1 VSEIAA
7 ATVQSRAWGWSAG
20 RLALAA
26 ALVIAATAAVLYA
39 MGRIPICA
47 CGTVKLWHG
56 TVNSAENSQHF
67 FDWYTPSHVI
77 HGFLFYALFW
87 LIGRLRGR
95 AFPFGAA
102 LLGALVIEGL
112 WEIAENTPMMIER
125 YRTATIAL
133 GYNGDSIVNSVADM
147 LAMTAGFL
155 AASRLPVALS
165 VALVVAAEVAVAFV
179 IRDNLILNII
189 MLVWPEDGIRNWIKA
204 WQAGG

>member
-56 TVNSAENSQHF
+56 TVNSAENSQHL